1 MGEGHEY
8 QRLLILGLC
17 RGRRDDVIEGQT
29 RGGGPGTWS
38 ILLAALGGL
47 TLLLILDLWGFIQ
60 QQDSDKRTVSKRK
73 SRKRRMKDSGQ
84 NFT

>member
-1 MGEGHEY
+1 MSIKGY
-8 QRLLILGLC
+8 LYLGC
-17 RGRRDDVIEGQT
+17 VVVAVTMSSKVAT